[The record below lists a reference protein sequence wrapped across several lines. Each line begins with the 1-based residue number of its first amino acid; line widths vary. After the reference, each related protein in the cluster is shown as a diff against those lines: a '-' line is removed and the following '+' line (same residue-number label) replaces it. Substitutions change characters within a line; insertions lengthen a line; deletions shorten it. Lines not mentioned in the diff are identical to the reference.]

1 MEGRCGNGGGRV
13 EGGGGVRGGRK
24 MGDVHDEGLDDAIDL
39 EIEKVRRT
47 PLAARI
53 TAGPD

>member
-53 TAGPD
+53 TAGPY